1 MPFCLLIFRWVF
13 GFKNGLNLEPSK
25 AAVYTAK
32 KVFVA
37 ERAAS

>member
-1 MPFCLLIFRWVF
+1 MPFRLLNFRWVL

-37 ERAAS
+37 DRVAS